1 MPIRKKAKQ
10 LKNNILSCNLK
21 LPYRFAFANYDLSN
35 YQHRTLM
42 QLFIRAKEVQEG
54 KAVVKTYPTGTFGYS
69 VELNIKASDILLEGD
84 KNHEK
89 LYKEI
94 ELMQKNIIKYYRDM
108 PDGEKAYVQT
118 TAIYKVNHTRRG
130 LDLLFPNEMW
140 ELATEYTKG
149 YRLVDLNTLFQLKGS
164 YAIRFYQMFA
174 NQQGKKR
181 IISLDELK
189 EMFCLQDKFGP
200 TNTRN
205 FITKVIDSAKKE
217 LDEKSAISF
226 TYKPLTMKS
235 EGEKGRPKINAIEFH
250 VTYNPIFDI
259 RAELMRGGYCKN
271 WQELMKEH
279 KMAYQLYETLKNSN
293 RECLND
299 PDKQIKGKNLNTI
312 EDIYRLYQE
321 CYKKTQDAKYQATK
335 VPGVVMEFVRQG
347 QDKKNLVGWVVKC
360 LQNYVK
366 ELQGVISQNLRN

>member
-1 MPIRKKAKQ
+1 MANNKKSKQ
-10 LKNNILSCNLK
+10 LKNNILSCKLK
-21 LPYRFAFANYDLSN
+21 LPYRFAFGNYDLSN

-54 KAVVKTYPTGTFGYS
+54 KAVVQTYPTGTFGYS

-130 LDLLFPNEMW
+130 LDILFPNEMW

-149 YRLVDLNTLFQLKGS
+149 YRLVDLNTLFQLKGA

-189 EMFCLQDKFGP
+189 EMFCLEGKYADNK
-200 TNTRN
+200 T
-205 FITKVIDSAKKE
+205 FIARVVEPAKKE
-217 LDEKSAISF
+217 LDEKSPISF
-226 TYKPLTMKS
+226 TYKPLMMKN
-235 EGEKGRPKINAIEFH
+235 EGEKGGRPKINAIEFH

-259 RAELMRGGYCKN
+259 RAELMRGGYCKT

-279 KMAYQLYETLKNSN
+279 EMAYQLYETLKNSN

-312 EDIYRLYQE
+312 EDIYRLYKE
-321 CYKKTQDAKYQATK
+321 CYKKTKDAKYQATK

-366 ELQGVISQNLRN
+366 ELHGVLA

>member
-1 MPIRKKAKQ
+1 MPIKKKAKQ

-42 QLFIRAKEVQEG
+42 QLFIHAKEVQEG
-54 KAVVKTYPTGTFGYS
+54 KAVVKTYPAGTTGYT
-69 VELNIKASDILLEGD
+69 VELKIKASNVLANGD
-84 KNHEK
+84 ENYTT
-89 LYKEI
+89 LYNEIKQLAKKEI
-94 ELMQKNIIKYYRDM
+94 SYFKDM
-108 PDGEKAYVQT
+108 PDGSQEYVFS
-118 TAIYKVNHTRRG
+118 TAIHKFVHNREG
-130 LDLLFPNEMW
+130 LTITFPNEMW
-140 ELATEYTKG
+140 ELANEYTKG
-149 YRLVDLNTLFQLKGS
+149 YRLVDLNTLFQLKGT

-217 LDEKSAISF
+217 LDEKSPISF

-279 KMAYQLYETLKNSN
+279 NMAYQLYETLKNSN

-312 EDIYRLYQE
+312 EDIYRLYRE
-321 CYKKTQDAKYQATK
+321 CYKKTKDAKYQATK

-366 ELQGVISQNLRN
+366 ELQGVLV

>member
-1 MPIRKKAKQ
+1 MVNNKKSKQ

-42 QLFIRAKEVQEG
+42 QLFIHAKEVQEG
-54 KAVVKTYPTGTFGYS
+54 KAVVQTYQTGTTGYT
-69 VELNIKASDILLEGD
+69 VELKIKASNVLANGD
-84 KNHEK
+84 KHHEK
-89 LYKEI
+89 LYNEIKQLAKKEI
-94 ELMQKNIIKYYRDM
+94 SYFKDM
-108 PDGEKAYVQT
+108 PDGSQEYVFS
-118 TAIYKVNHTRRG
+118 TAIHKFVHNREG
-130 LDLLFPNEMW
+130 LTITFPNEMW
-140 ELATEYTKG
+140 ELANEYTKG
-149 YRLVDLNTLFQLKGS
+149 YRLVDLNTLFQLQGA

-189 EMFCLQDKFGP
+189 EMFCLQGKYADNK
-200 TNTRN
+200 T
-205 FITKVIDSAKKE
+205 FIARVVETAKKE
-217 LDEKSAISF
+217 LDEKSPISY
-226 TYKPLTMKS
+226 TYKPLTMKN
-235 EGEKGRPKINAIEFH
+235 EGEKGGRPKINAIEFH

-259 RAELMRGGYCKN
+259 RAELMRGGYCKT

-279 KMAYQLYETLKNSN
+279 DMAYQLYETLKNSN

-312 EDIYRLYQE
+312 EDIYRLYRE
-321 CYKKTQDAKYQATK
+321 CYKKTKDAKYQATK

>member
-1 MPIRKKAKQ
+1 MPIKKKAKQ

-42 QLFIRAKEVQEG
+42 QLFIHAKEVQEG

-69 VELNIKASDILLEGD
+69 VELNIKASDILQEGD
-84 KNHEK
+84 ENYTT
-89 LYKEI
+89 LYNEIKQLAKKEI
-94 ELMQKNIIKYYRDM
+94 SYFKDM
-108 PDGEKAYVQT
+108 PDGSQEYVFS
-118 TAIYKVNHTRRG
+118 TAIHSFVHTRRG
-130 LDLLFPNEMW
+130 LDLLFPRDMW
-140 ELATEYTKG
+140 ELANEYTKG
-149 YRLVDLNTLFQLKGS
+149 YRLVDLNTLFQLKGT

-189 EMFCLQDKFGP
+189 EMFCLQGKYAENKRFLE
-200 TNTRN
+200 
-205 FITKVIDSAKKE
+205 KVVEPAKKE
-217 LDEKSAISF
+217 LDEKSPISF

-321 CYKKTQDAKYQATK
+321 CYKKTKDAKYQATK